1 MLRHGTLSSLCVLA
15 LWIGGCPK
23 RQGPSRVVYVPAP
36 APQAAAAPPVTQPQ
50 VLVIEEPAPPPEP
63 EEAPPPQTPE
73 EPKPEHRRRR
83 PVHPDTPTVPVET
96 PEPPPE
102 AVPTLEPRESTAQEA
117 ALRQQIQRMQDDVR
131 QRLARLNEARLSPS
145 ERKTLEDAR
154 TFFTQSTHALESGDL
169 QRALNLARKASLLVA
184 ALE

>member
-1 MLRHGTLSSLCVLA
+1 VRSDNPA
-15 LWIGGCPK
+15 
-23 RQGPSRVVYVPAP
+23 AP
-36 APQAAAAPPVTQPQ
+36 ADAS
-50 VLVIEEPAPPPEP
+50 
-63 EEAPPPQTPE
+63 TP
-73 EPKPEHRRRR
+73 
-83 PVHPDTPTVPVET
+83 ET

-102 AVPTLEPRESTAQEA
+102 AVPALEPRESTAQEA
-117 ALRQQIQRMQDDVR
+117 AQRQQIQRLQEDVR

-154 TFFTQSTHALESGDL
+154 TFFAQSTRAIESGDL